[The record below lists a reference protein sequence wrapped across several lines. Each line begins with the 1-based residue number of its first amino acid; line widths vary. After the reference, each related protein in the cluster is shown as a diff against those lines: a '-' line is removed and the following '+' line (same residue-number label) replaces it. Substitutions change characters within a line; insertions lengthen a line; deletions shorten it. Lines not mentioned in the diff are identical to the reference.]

1 MSQPPFLE
9 RSRYYLAQE
18 YPAKIRLSVTPL
30 DETSIWQRAND
41 DSNSIGNLLLHL
53 AGNIRQW
60 IVSGIGGVASVRDR
74 AGEFAAHGG
83 HAKAELLDLL
93 EASVRDADGV
103 LASLGESDFDRNVTI
118 QGRAT
123 TVFSAIY
130 HVVEHFSTHTGQ
142 IIMLAKMYAPG
153 QVKFYE
159 DAGGLAVPLWGGS
172 ERIASGGA
180 KPAE

>member
-1 MSQPPFLE
+1 MSQTPFLE

-30 DETSIWQRAND
+30 DEASIWQRAND

-60 IVSGIGGVASVRDR
+60 IVSGIGGAPSVRDR
-74 AGEFAAHGG
+74 AGEFAARGG
-83 HAKAELLDLL
+83 HAKSELLDLL
-93 EASVRDADGV
+93 DASVRDADAV
-103 LASLGESDFDRNVTI
+103 LSSLPASDLDRKVTI
-118 QGRAT
+118 QGRDT

-153 QVKFYE
+153 VVHFYE
-159 DAGGLAVPLWGGS
+159 DGTGLAAPLWGG
-172 ERIASGGA
+172 G
-180 KPAE
+180 